1 MQLPNVEGTVYT
13 YDERMMKYTWRCR
26 TTLYCPV
33 SDCLPFI
40 RPAES
45 KNRLW
50 PVNRTRLFI
59 VYNNW
64 EKQINVIGFQVRQR
78 KKREGQS
85 HKRERER

>member
-1 MQLPNVEGTVYT
+1 MDDEVYEGVERHY
-13 YDERMMKYTWRCR
+13 
-26 TTLYCPV
+26 PV

-64 EKQINVIGFQVRQR
+64 EKQINVIGFRGGQR
-78 KKREGQS
+78 GKNTKSKKEGGE
-85 HKRERER
+85 KIKK